1 MDPPRDSLTI
11 ENHMTSES
19 GPTKPIHHEAFDPEE
34 FRMSLGD
41 HLEEL
46 RSRLLK
52 GIYFFIVAAGLCL
65 WFGDRVMALFC
76 KPLTD
81 GLQKYNLPPQLIT
94 TGLTDSFSVYMNV
107 SLIVAGAFAAPF
119 ALYQLWQ
126 FIAAGLYPKERK
138 YVTKYM
144 PFSLTLLITGMLFL
158 YLVVLPI
165 TVNFLI
171 HFTVGIRPMVLHTQ
185 TTQPTTQQIMIA
197 PTLYGDPIEPLA
209 GQLWYNSYD
218 HKLKFFVNHEI
229 RVLQFGSDNLLSPLI
244 DLRAYIN
251 LVLILLVLFGV
262 SFQLPLV
269 VMAVARMGLVEI
281 STLKKSRR
289 VVYFLI
295 SILCAVIVPDVVTGM
310 IALMIPMIF
319 LYELGIYLAIRAAKH
334 ARLAEEA
341 EEANEREEARK
352 EREKHAAARA
362 QQASAPAP
370 VPHAQDAAPP
380 AAAPPVDAGATP
392 PAPAAPPVD
401 ADTTPPA
408 PAAPPV
414 DAGTTP
420 PAPAAPPVDAG
431 ATPPAPAAPPVDA
444 DTTPSA
450 PAAPPVAEVPAE
462 PAAPAKP
469 GVTPVTPPSEPP
481 ADDHKSQ

>member
-1 MDPPRDSLTI
+1 MAST
-11 ENHMTSES
+11 EE
-19 GPTKPIHHEAFDPEE
+19 KPASVHHEAFDPEE

-52 GIYFFIVAAGLCL
+52 GIYFFIVAAGMCL
-65 WFGDRVMALFC
+65 WFGDRVMAFFC

-144 PFSLTLLITGMLFL
+144 PFSLILLITGMLFL
-158 YLVVLPI
+158 YFVVLPI

-171 HFTVGIRPMVLHTQ
+171 HFTVGIPGIGHHSP
-185 TTQPTTQQIMIA
+185 TTLPTTQQVMIA
-197 PTLYGDPIEPLA
+197 PTLYGDPVEPLA

-269 VMAVARMGLVEI
+269 VMAIARIGLVEI

-310 IALMIPMIF
+310 VALMIPMIF
-319 LYELGIYLAIRAAKH
+319 LYELGIYLAVRAAKQ

-341 EEANEREEARK
+341 EEKARLEEDKK
-352 EREKHAAARA
+352 EREQHAAAAAARA
-362 QQASAPAP
+362 QQAA
-370 VPHAQDAAPP
+370 AQA
-380 AAAPPVDAGATP
+380 AAAPPPAQPTP
-392 PAPAAPPVD
+392 PAAPPSTPAPAADVRSEAPQPADATPASEPPQAPASSEPSKPAD
-401 ADTTPPA
+401 AIPA
-408 PAAPPV
+408 PEQPSTPASTEPSTPADVQPEPP
-414 DAGTTP
+414 
-420 PAPAAPPVDAG
+420 
-431 ATPPAPAAPPVDA
+431 
-444 DTTPSA
+444 
-450 PAAPPVAEVPAE
+450 
-462 PAAPAKP
+462 KP
-469 GVTPVTPPSEPP
+469 GVTSPAPELPPTPAQP
-481 ADDHKSQ
+481 KSPESTDENKPQ

>member
-1 MDPPRDSLTI
+1 
-11 ENHMTSES
+11 
-19 GPTKPIHHEAFDPEE
+19 
-34 FRMSLGD
+34 MSLGD

-144 PFSLTLLITGMLFL
+144 PFSLILLISGMLFL

-165 TVNFLI
+165 TVKFLI
-171 HFTVGIRPMVLHTQ
+171 HFTVGIQPIRLQTP
-185 TTQPTTQQIMIA
+185 TTQPTTQQVMIA
-197 PTLYGDPIEPLA
+197 PTLYGDPAEPLA

-269 VMAVARMGLVEI
+269 VMAIARMGLVEI
-281 STLKKSRR
+281 ATLKKGRR

-310 IALMIPMIF
+310 IALMIPMVF
-319 LYELGIYLAIRAAKH
+319 LYELGIYLAIRSERH
-334 ARLAEEA
+334 ARLAEKA
-341 EEANEREEARK
+341 EEASEREQARI
-352 EREKHAAARA
+352 EREKRAAARA
-362 QQASAPAP
+362 HQASAQAA
-370 VPHAQDAAPP
+370 PHAPQPATTPEPPHADAAPP
-380 AAAPPVDAGATP
+380 ADTSAATTESAQIVPP
-392 PAPAAPPVD
+392 
-401 ADTTPPA
+401 
-408 PAAPPV
+408 
-414 DAGTTP
+414 
-420 PAPAAPPVDAG
+420 
-431 ATPPAPAAPPVDA
+431 
-444 DTTPSA
+444 
-450 PAAPPVAEVPAE
+450 APPVAEAHPE
-462 PAAPAKP
+462 PTAPIQPDVGPETSAPQPPTDNNKP
-469 GVTPVTPPSEPP
+469 
-481 ADDHKSQ
+481 Q